1 MTQLHVTDFLS
12 LLQKSGLLT
21 AAQWETAQ
29 NTARQLNKDRASNP
43 AGATV
48 ESLANELRTQG
59 LLTQWQADQLL
70 KGQTGF
76 VLGKYR
82 LLTPVG
88 KGGMGH
94 VFKAR
99 DSETG
104 AIVAIKVMSRKL
116 TGNQTLVSRFR
127 REIRASS
134 QLNSPN
140 IVRTLDA
147 GRVGKVDFMVMEFV
161 NGDQLDRIISRINAI
176 PVSIACDIIR
186 QAAIGLK
193 HAHAQRMVHRDI
205 KPGNLII
212 DWSPDGNGTVK
223 IMDMGLVRLHDDDEE
238 KTSVTRAGQV
248 MGTPDYMSPEQG
260 WDTATVDSR
269 SDIYSL
275 GCTFFRLITGR
286 VPFPGDNPL
295 QVLMAR
301 CSKDA
306 PSARLQRAE
315 IPDVIDGI
323 LRRMTLRD
331 PAARYQSADE
341 LINSLT
347 PFCSEL
353 TQASLRKAMLDA
365 GLEDPDFV
373 LELADDAE
381 VTNQDAGY
389 QQFLK
394 EMDSGAAVDL
404 MINTS
409 GGQNQSL
416 SATIPALPQV
426 DSRSNKLRPTN
437 AKRNRTAA
445 TMALASGG
453 SALALI
459 ALFILVNRDSGT
471 ESHGTRLPAG
481 TVVAGGG
488 LGASGTGNVT
498 GKVADNIPQAKLKPG
513 ESMTT
518 TCGKIVKFNPQFD
531 GSAPQHPVQG
541 SLVFRFGAGA
551 PASATIDAQ
560 TGFVE
565 WSVPKFQTAAE
576 YILPVEFVLSH
587 NGAATVVAKTEFRVN
602 VEAAMPQ
609 YTLPRIPPI
618 RSIAGQLIDVAVAAT
633 PSLPDGTGLTYRLG
647 KDQLPGMSVHPTA
660 GSFTWTPAN
669 DDAGRHSVV
678 IELCNTRTNE
688 VLASSRISLIVR
700 PSSISLSL
708 PAFAEQKAK
717 AGEAFELKL
726 SDRPLPFLG
735 RVLQI
740 NVLEG
745 APAGIRIDPKTAMLR
760 WQVPDDAKGRYDVKL
775 KIEMLLPD
783 MELSPGAQTE
793 TTIVINVDPLNSPTL
808 VPSDEEL
815 AAAEK
820 EIRELFK
827 REIIQAKSVA
837 DRAALARVL
846 LDRGVDQT
854 AGAADF
860 ALLDLAA
867 EYADRG
873 KVTDVALDINR
884 RRAARYQLDELTMA
898 KQILSEFRATSTNA
912 AQHDAIVEHC
922 IRLALS
928 AAKAGQFSD
937 VAALLQPASALLK
950 KTDRGTFARQLGDDV
965 EQAME
970 LSDSLAKERVVSDL
984 KKQQLLRILD
994 RWQFAGLFTAKESF
1008 SYVQSGDPTQGLPD
1022 SGRSLWTI
1030 ANDHIHFEVMPAKGV
1045 LGFIETVR
1053 EPGRYIIRMQIS
1065 AQSTSAILILGASR
1079 DQSLDSHVIT
1089 LDTSAFGQIATL
1101 PVLKTLV
1108 PGKAIASQPN
1118 GGWNDVEIF
1127 VDVKNVS
1134 IRLNGQQVSSSQLAD
1149 LKPGRLGMLVSVERV
1164 TPPPKLDIRH
1174 ARILVLPDA
1183 P

>member
-1 MTQLHVTDFLS
+1 MAQLHVTDFLS
-12 LLQKSGLLT
+12 LLLKSGLLT

-29 NTARQLNKDRASNP
+29 NAATQINKNRATNP
-43 AGATV
+43 AAASV
-48 ESLANELRTQG
+48 ESLASELMSQG
-59 LLTQWQADQLL
+59 LLTQWQAHQLL

-104 AIVAIKVMSRKL
+104 GVVAIKVMSRKL
-116 TGNQTLVSRFR
+116 TGNQTLVNRFR

-134 QLNSPN
+134 QLKSSN

-176 PVSIACDIIR
+176 PVSIACEIIR

-193 HAHAQRMVHRDI
+193 HAHEQKMVHRDI

-212 DWSPDGNGTVK
+212 NWSPDGKGAVK
-223 IMDMGLVRLHDDDEE
+223 IMDMGLVRLHDDSEE

-275 GCTFFRLITGR
+275 GCTFFRLMTGR

-306 PSARLQRAE
+306 PSAKLHRAE

-331 PAARYQSADE
+331 PAARYQTADE
-341 LINSLT
+341 LINSLM
-347 PFCSEL
+347 PFCSDL

-365 GLEDPDFV
+365 GLEEPDFV
-373 LELADDAE
+373 LELADDADGA
-381 VTNQDAGY
+381 NQDAGY

-416 SATIPALPQV
+416 SATVPAWPQV
-426 DSRSNKLRPTN
+426 DSRPANPRPAT
-437 AKRNRTAA
+437 AKKHRTAA
-445 TMALASGG
+445 TLAMASGG
-453 SALALI
+453 ATLALI
-459 ALFILVNRDSGT
+459 VLFVLLNRDNGMDRQKAEFPADTIVNDGGT
-471 ESHGTRLPAG
+471 QKNSEP
-481 TVVAGGG
+481 
-488 LGASGTGNVT
+488 
-498 GKVADNIPQAKLKPG
+498 IPQAKLKPG
-513 ESMTT
+513 ESVTT
-518 TCGKIVKFNPQFD
+518 PGGKIVNFQPQFD
-531 GSAPQHPVQG
+531 DSAPQSPVQG
-541 SLVFRFGAGA
+541 SMMFRLGAGA
-551 PASATIDAQ
+551 PAAAKIDVQ
-560 TGFVE
+560 TGSVE
-565 WSVPKFQTAAE
+565 WSIPQFQTAAE
-576 YILPVEFVLSH
+576 YFLPVEYVLSH
-587 NGAATVVAKTEFRVN
+587 NGATTVIAETKFCVN
-602 VEAAMPQ
+602 VEAAMTQ
-609 YTLPRIPPI
+609 YSLPRTPPVK
-618 RSIAGQLIDVAVAAT
+618 SIADQLIEVSMAAT
-633 PSLPDGTGLTYRLG
+633 PLLPEGTGLTYRLG
-647 KDQLPGMSVHPTA
+647 KDQLTGMTVHPTT
-660 GSFTWTPAN
+660 GLFTWTPAN

-688 VLASSRISLIVR
+688 IFAASTISMIVR

-717 AGEAFELKL
+717 AGEAFEMKL
-726 SDRPLPFLG
+726 SDRPMPFLG
-735 RVLQI
+735 RVLQLRI
-740 NVLEG
+740 L
-745 APAGIRIDPKTAMLR
+745 AGSPTGITIDPKAAMLR
-760 WQVPDDAKGRYDVKL
+760 WQVPSDAKGRYEVKL
-775 KIEMLLPD
+775 KVELLLPD
-783 MELSPGAQTE
+783 MELSAGAQTDA
-793 TTIVINVDPLNSPTL
+793 TIVINVDPLSATTL
-808 VPSDEEL
+808 VPADEEI
-815 AAAEK
+815 AAADK
-820 EIRELFK
+820 EIRDLFK
-827 REIIQAKSVA
+827 REIAQAKSVS
-837 DRAALARVL
+837 DRAALAREL
-846 LDRGVDQT
+846 FDRGDDQT
-854 AGAADF
+854 AGASDF
-860 ALLDLAA
+860 ALLNLAA

-884 RRAARYQLDELTMA
+884 RRAARYQLDELTAA
-898 KQILSEFRATSTNA
+898 KQFLSEFRATSANVG
-912 AQHDAIVEHC
+912 QHDAIVEHG

-928 AAKAGQFSD
+928 AAKAAQFSD
-937 VAALLQPASALLK
+937 VATLLQPAASLLK
-950 KTDRGTFARQLGDDV
+950 KTDRGTFARQLGDDIQ
-965 EQAME
+965 QALE
-970 LSDSLAKERVVSDL
+970 LAESLAKDSASSDL
-984 KKQQLLRILD
+984 KTQQLLRILD

-1008 SYVQSGDPTQGLPD
+1008 SYVQSGDAAQGLPD
-1022 SGRSLWTI
+1022 SGRSLWRI
-1030 ANDHIHFEVMPAKGV
+1030 ENDQIHFEVKPAKGV

-1053 EPGRYIIRMQIS
+1053 EPGRFVIRMQIS
-1065 AQSTSAILILGASR
+1065 AQTTSAILILGASR

-1101 PVLKTLV
+1101 PVIKTLV
-1108 PGKAIASQPN
+1108 PGKPIASQPN
-1118 GGWNDVEIF
+1118 GGWSDVEIF

-1134 IRLNGQQVSSSQLAD
+1134 IRLNGQQVSTSQLAD
-1149 LKPGRLGMLVSVERV
+1149 LKPGRLGMLVSLERM
-1164 TPPPKLDIRH
+1164 TPPPKMDIRH

-1183 P
+1183 L

>member
-1 MTQLHVTDFLS
+1 MAQLHVTDYLS

-29 NTARQLNKDRASNP
+29 NAARELNKNRATNP
-43 AGATV
+43 AAASV
-48 ESLANELRTQG
+48 ESLASELTSQG

-94 VFKAR
+94 VFKAH

-116 TGNQTLVSRFR
+116 AGNQTLVNRFR

-134 QLNSPN
+134 QLKSSN

-193 HAHAQRMVHRDI
+193 HAHEQKMVHRDI

-212 DWSPDGNGTVK
+212 DWSPDGTGTVK
-223 IMDMGLVRLHDDDEE
+223 IMDMGLVRLHDDGEE

-301 CSKDA
+301 CSRDA
-306 PSARLQRAE
+306 PSAKLQRAE

-331 PAARYQSADE
+331 PAARYQTADE
-341 LINSLT
+341 LINSLM

-373 LELADDAE
+373 LELADDADS
-381 VTNQDAGY
+381 TNQDAGY

-409 GGQNQSL
+409 VGQNQSL
-416 SATIPALPQV
+416 SSTIPAWPQV
-426 DSRSNKLRPTN
+426 DSRPGKPQPVA
-437 AKRNRTAA
+437 AKKNRTAA
-445 TMALASGG
+445 TLVMASGG
-453 SALALI
+453 TALALI
-459 ALFILVNRDSGT
+459 VLFVLVNRDSGT
-471 ESHGTRLPAG
+471 DRRKAGFPAD
-481 TVVAGGG
+481 TSVNGGG
-488 LGASGTGNVT
+488 TQK
-498 GKVADNIPQAKLKPG
+498 KVETIPQAKLAPG
-513 ESMTT
+513 ESVTT
-518 TCGKIVKFNPQFD
+518 PGGKTVNFKPQFD
-531 GSAPQHPVQG
+531 GSAPQSPVQG
-541 SLVFRFGAGA
+541 SLMFRLGAGA
-551 PASATIDAQ
+551 PAAATIDEQ
-560 TGFVE
+560 TGSVE
-565 WSVPKFQTAAE
+565 WSIPQFQTTAE
-576 YILPVEFVLSH
+576 YFLPVEYVLSH
-587 NGAATVVAKTEFRVN
+587 NGATTVIAETKFSVN
-602 VEAAMPQ
+602 VEAAMTQ
-609 YTLPRIPPI
+609 YSLPRTPPI
-618 RSIAGQLIDVAVAAT
+618 RSITDQLIEVSMAAT
-633 PSLPDGTGLTYRLG
+633 PSLPEGTGLTYRLG
-647 KDQLPGMSVHPTA
+647 KDHLSGMAVHPTT
-660 GSFTWTPAN
+660 GLFTWTPAN

-688 VLASSRISLIVR
+688 VLAASTIAMIVR

-717 AGEAFELKL
+717 AGEAFEMKL
-726 SDRPLPFLG
+726 SERPMPFPG
-735 RVLQI
+735 RVLQLK
-740 NVLEG
+740 VLEG
-745 APAGIRIDPKTAMLR
+745 APAGITIDTKAAMLR
-760 WQVPDDAKGRYDVKL
+760 WQVPNDAKGRYEVKL
-775 KIEMLLPD
+775 KVELLLPD

-793 TTIVINVDPLNSPTL
+793 ATIVINVEPLTAPTL
-808 VPSDEEL
+808 VPSDEEI
-815 AAAEK
+815 AAADK
-820 EIRELFK
+820 EIRDLFK
-827 REIIQAKSVA
+827 REIAQAKSA
-837 DRAALARVL
+837 SDRAALAGEL
-846 LDRGVDQT
+846 FDRGADQT
-854 AGAADF
+854 AGASDF
-860 ALLDLAA
+860 ALLNLAA
-867 EYADRG
+867 EYADRS
-873 KVTDVALDINR
+873 KATDVALDINR
-884 RRAARYQLDELTMA
+884 RRAARYQLDELTTA
-898 KQILSEFRATSTNA
+898 KQFLSEFRATSVNA
-912 AQHDAIVEHC
+912 GQHDAIVEHG

-928 AAKAGQFSD
+928 AAKAAQFSD
-937 VAALLQPASALLK
+937 VASLLQPASSLLK
-950 KTDRGTFARQLGDDV
+950 KTDRGTFARQLGDDIQ
-965 EQAME
+965 QAIE
-970 LSDSLAKERVVSDL
+970 LADSLAKDSVSSNL
-984 KKQQLLRILD
+984 KTQQLLRILD

-1008 SYVQSGDPTQGLPD
+1008 SYVQSGDAAQGLPD
-1022 SGRSLWTI
+1022 SGRSLWRI
-1030 ANDHIHFEVMPAKGV
+1030 ENDQIHFEVKPSKGV

-1053 EPGRYIIRMQIS
+1053 EPGRFVIRMQIS
-1065 AQSTSAILILGASR
+1065 AQTTSAILILGASR

-1101 PVLKTLV
+1101 PVIKVVV
-1108 PGKAIASQPN
+1108 PGKPIASQPN

-1149 LKPGRLGMLVSVERV
+1149 LKPGRLGMLVSLERV
-1164 TPPPKLDIRH
+1164 TPLAKMDIRH

>member
-1 MTQLHVTDFLS
+1 MAQLHVTDFLS

-29 NTARQLNKDRASNP
+29 NVARQLNKERANNP
-43 AGATV
+43 AAATV
-48 ESLANELRTQG
+48 ENLATELTTLG
-59 LLTQWQADQLL
+59 LLTPWQADQLL
-70 KGQTGF
+70 KGQSGF

-161 NGDQLDRIISRINAI
+161 NGDQLDRIVSRINAI

-212 DWSPDGNGTVK
+212 DWSPDGKGTVK
-223 IMDMGLVRLHDDDEE
+223 IMDMGLVRLHDDGAE

-269 SDIYSL
+269 SDLYSL

-306 PSARLQRAE
+306 PSAKLQRAE

-373 LELADDAE
+373 LELTDDGDGA
-381 VTNQDAGY
+381 NQDAGY

-426 DSRSNKLRPTN
+426 DSRSTKLRPTN
-437 AKRNRTAA
+437 ANRSRTAV

-453 SALALI
+453 TALALI
-459 ALFILVNRDSGT
+459 ALFILVNRDSGAERQT
-471 ESHGTRLPAG
+471 TGLTAG
-481 TVVAGGG
+481 TVVAGG
-488 LGASGTGNVT
+488 LGANGTGDGT
-498 GKVADNIPQAKLKPG
+498 KQIADNIPQAKLKPG
-513 ESMTT
+513 ESVTT
-518 TCGKIVKFNPQFD
+518 SNGRIVKFNPQFD
-531 GSAPQHPVQG
+531 GVAPQSPVQG
-541 SLVFRFGAGA
+541 RLVFRLGTGA
-551 PASATIDAQ
+551 PASATIDAL
-560 TGFVE
+560 TGSVE
-565 WSVPKFQTAAE
+565 WSVPQFQTAVE
-576 YILPVEFVLSH
+576 YILPIEYVFSH
-587 NGAATVVAKTEFRVN
+587 NGAATVIAETEFRVN
-602 VEAAMPQ
+602 VESAMPQ
-609 YTLPRIPPI
+609 YSLPRIPPI
-618 RSIAGQLIDVAVAAT
+618 RSIADQLIEVSMAAT
-633 PSLPDGTGLTYRLG
+633 PALSDGTGLTYRLG
-647 KDQLPGMSVHPTA
+647 QDSLPGMAVHPTS

-678 IELCNTRTNE
+678 VELCNTRTNE
-688 VLASSRISLIVR
+688 VLTSSRISLIVR
-700 PSSISLSL
+700 PSSISMSL
-708 PAFAEQKAK
+708 PAFAAQKAR
-717 AGEAFELKL
+717 AGETFELKL
-726 SDRPLPFLG
+726 SDRPMPFLG
-735 RVLQI
+735 RVLQLK
-740 NVLEG
+740 VSEG
-745 APAGIRIDPKTAMLR
+745 APAGIRIDPKAAVLR
-760 WQVPDDAKGRYDVKL
+760 WQVPDDARGRYEVKL
-775 KIEMLLPD
+775 KVELLLPEV
-783 MELSPGAQTE
+783 ELSPGAQTE
-793 TTIVINVDPLNSPTL
+793 TTIVINVDPIIAPTL
-808 VPSDEEL
+808 VPSEEAI
-815 AAAEK
+815 AAAEM
-820 EIRELFK
+820 EVRDLFK
-827 REIIQAKSVA
+827 REIAQAKSLS

-846 LDRGVDQT
+846 LDRGADQT
-854 AGAADF
+854 AGATDF
-860 ALLDLAA
+860 ALLNLAA

-873 KVTDVALDINR
+873 KATDVALDINR
-884 RRAARYQLDELTMA
+884 RRAARYQLDELLAA

-912 AQHDAIVEHC
+912 AQHDAIVEHS

-928 AAKAGQFSD
+928 AAKAAKYSD
-937 VAALLQPASALLK
+937 VVMLLQPALALLK
-950 KTDRGTFARQLGDDV
+950 KTDRGTFARQLGGDV
-965 EQAME
+965 QQAVE
-970 LSDSLAKERVVSDL
+970 LADSLAKDSATSDL
-984 KKQQLLRILD
+984 KTQQLLRILD
-994 RWQFAGLFTAKESF
+994 LWQFAGLFTAKESF

-1022 SGRSLWTI
+1022 SGRSLWTVMD
-1030 ANDHIHFEVMPAKGV
+1030 DHIHFEVKPAKGV

-1053 EPGRYIIRMQIS
+1053 EPGRCIIRMQIS
-1065 AQSTSAILILGASR
+1065 AQTTSAILILGASR
-1079 DQSLDSHVIT
+1079 DQSLDAHVIT

-1101 PVLKTLV
+1101 PVVKTLV
-1108 PGKAIASQPN
+1108 AGQPITSQP
-1118 GGWNDVEIF
+1118 GSGWNDVEIF
-1127 VDVKNVS
+1127 VDVKTVS
-1134 IRLNGQQVSSSQLAD
+1134 IRLNGQQVSTSQLAD
-1149 LKPGRLGMLVSVERV
+1149 LRPGRLGMLVSAERV
-1164 TPPPKLDIRH
+1164 TPPPRLDIRH
-1174 ARILVLPDA
+1174 ARILVLPDV